1 MFSRLFRPWWSP
13 VLVAAALAVAGT
25 AARWQLNRAAEKETL
40 FAAFAAGDTGSAL
53 TELPPDGAAG
63 ELRYRRVSVSGRYD
77 AGRQILLDNI
87 PADGRPG
94 YHVLTPL
101 RLVDGSAVLVNR
113 GWVPADGDR
122 SRLPDVALAA
132 TDVTISGRI
141 DRLPQPSVRLAAPP
155 GPASAP
161 WPRRLFFP
169 DAAAASAELGY
180 RVRDYQLLLDP
191 AAPDGFRRD
200 WSPAEFGPEHH
211 LGYAVQ
217 WAGLGLTAVV
227 LWVVLSLRRRAPSP

>member
-1 MFSRLFRPWWSP
+1 M
-13 VLVAAALAVAGT
+13 LVAAALAVAGT
-25 AARWQLNRAAEKETL
+25 AARWQLDRAAEKEVL
-40 FAAFAAGDTGSAL
+40 FAAFAAGDTGDAL

-63 ELRYRRVSVSGRYD
+63 ALRYRRVSLSGRYD
-77 AGRQILLDNI
+77 GGHQILLDNI

-101 RLVDGSAVLVNR
+101 RLLDGSAVLVNR

-122 SRLPDVALAA
+122 SRLPDVALGAA
-132 TDVTISGRI
+132 DVTVSGRI

-169 DAAAASAELGY
+169 DAAAASTELGY

-191 AAPDGFRRD
+191 SDPDGFRRD
-200 WSPAEFGPEHH
+200 WTPAEFGPEHH
-211 LGYAVQ
+211 LGYALQ

>member
-1 MFSRLFRPWWSP
+1 MFTRLFRPWWSP

-40 FAAFAAGDTGSAL
+40 FAAFAAGGTGDAL
-53 TELPPDGAAG
+53 TALPPDGAADT
-63 ELRYRRVSVSGRYD
+63 LRYRRVSLGGRYD
-77 AGRQILLDNI
+77 GSHQILLDNI

-94 YHVLTPL
+94 YQVITPL
-101 RLVDGSAVLVNR
+101 RLLDGSAVLVNR

-122 SRLPDVALAA
+122 SRLPDVTLAA
-132 TDVTISGRI
+132 TDVTVSGRI
-141 DRLPQPSVRLAAPP
+141 DRLPQPSLRLAAPP

-180 RVRDYQLLLDP
+180 RVRDYQLLLD
-191 AAPDGFRRD
+191 ASAPDGFRRD

>member
-1 MFSRLFRPWWSP
+1 MFTRLFRPWWSP
-13 VLVAAALAVAGT
+13 LLVAAALAVSGT
-25 AARWQLNRAAEKETL
+25 AARWQLNRAAEKEAM
-40 FAAFAAGDTGSAL
+40 FAAFAAGDAGSPIEAL
-53 TELPPDGAAG
+53 PADGAAG
-63 ELRYRRVSVSGRYD
+63 ALRYRQVRLSGRYD
-77 AGRQILLDNI
+77 AERQILLDNI

-101 RLVDGSAVLVNR
+101 RLVDGKAVLVNR

-122 SRLPDVALAA
+122 SQLPEVAVAA
-132 TDVTISGRI
+132 TDVTVTGRI

-180 RVRDYQLLLDP
+180 RVSDYQLLLDP
-191 AAPDGFRRD
+191 AAPEGFRRD
-200 WSPAEFGPEHH
+200 WSPSEFGPEHH

-227 LWVVLSLRRRAPSP
+227 LWVVLSLRRRTPNP

>member
-1 MFSRLFRPWWSP
+1 M
-13 VLVAAALAVAGT
+13 LVAAALAVAGT
-25 AARWQLNRAAEKETL
+25 AARWQLDRAAEKEVL
-40 FAAFAAGDTGSAL
+40 FAAFAAGDTGDAL

-63 ELRYRRVSVSGRYD
+63 ALRYRRVSLSGRYD
-77 AGRQILLDNI
+77 GGHQILLDNI

-122 SRLPDVALAA
+122 SRLPDVALGAA
-132 TDVTISGRI
+132 DVTISGRI

-191 AAPDGFRRD
+191 SAPDGFRRD

-227 LWVVLSLRRRAPSP
+227 LWVVLSLRRRAPSS

>member
-1 MFSRLFRPWWSP
+1 MSTSLFRPWWSP
-13 VLVAAALAVAGT
+13 LLVAVAVAVAGT
-25 AARWQLNRAAEKETL
+25 AARWQLNRAAEKEAL

-53 TELPPDGAAG
+53 NELPPDGAAVA
-63 ELRYRRVSVSGRYD
+63 LRYRRVTISGRYD
-77 AGRQILLDNI
+77 ARHQILLDNI

-101 RLVDGSAVLVNR
+101 RLLDGSAVLVNR

-122 SRLPDVALAA
+122 NRLPDVALDAV
-132 TDVTISGRI
+132 DVTISGRI
-141 DRLPQPSVRLAAPP
+141 DRLPQPSVRLAAEP

-169 DAAAASAELGY
+169 DAAAVAAQLGY

-191 AAPDGFRRD
+191 AAADGFRRD
-200 WSPAEFGPEHH
+200 WSPAELGPEHH
-211 LGYAVQ
+211 YGYAVQ